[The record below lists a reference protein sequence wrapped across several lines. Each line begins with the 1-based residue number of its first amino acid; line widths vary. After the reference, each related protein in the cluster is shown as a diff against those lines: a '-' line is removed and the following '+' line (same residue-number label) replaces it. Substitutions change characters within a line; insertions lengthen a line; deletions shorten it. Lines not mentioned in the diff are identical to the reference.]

1 MRVRTLALLVMV
13 LLPASLNAQR
23 IHVRLPWIGRRPT
36 GRAPLP
42 PQAPEIQRQ
51 MRYQRS
57 RFSSETYSLL
67 SFNETNRYPSDR
79 AAATASMVGFG
90 EHVDWRFKPTLSVT
104 GDFTS
109 SLFGGPYIQNT
120 FDFGGRYRPL
130 RGPDYKIR
138 PYVDLRGSYA
148 WSYATF
154 AQPFDPG
161 SPIAGPTIAGGPAT
175 SHGLGALVGAG
186 FETSLTRTLSLSSG
200 LGLVRY
206 RMYAVQVG
214 SQPLGSQWNYRTTTV
229 RINLGLK
236 YNPGRMV
243 PIS

>member
-1 MRVRTLALLVMV
+1 MRARSLALLVV
-13 LLPASLNAQR
+13 LLLPASLDAQGIR
-23 IHVRLPWIGRRPT
+23 IRLPWIGRRAT
-36 GRAPLP
+36 GKAPLP

-57 RFSSETYSLL
+57 RLSFESYSLL
-67 SFNETNRYPSDR
+67 SVNTTNRYVSDR
-79 AAATASMVGFG
+79 GAATASMAGFG

-109 SLFGGPYIQNT
+109 SLYGGPYNQNT
-120 FDFGGRYRPL
+120 FDLGGRYRPL

-138 PYVDLRGSYA
+138 PYVDLRGSWA
-148 WSYATF
+148 WSYASF

-161 SPIAGPTIAGGPAT
+161 SPIAGPTIAGGRTT

-206 RMYAVQVG
+206 RMYGVQVG
-214 SQPLGSQWNYRTTTV
+214 AQPLGSQWNYRTTTL
-229 RINLGLK
+229 RINLGLT